1 MRKLKNF
8 DSNVMKKSNS
18 SLIILSLNLAGVVA
32 RSAAA
37 GPAVAPLHC

>member
-8 DSNVMKKSNS
+8 DKIQFRFNH
-18 SLIILSLNLAGVVA
+18 SLNLAGVVA

-37 GPAVAPLHC
+37 AGPAVAPLH